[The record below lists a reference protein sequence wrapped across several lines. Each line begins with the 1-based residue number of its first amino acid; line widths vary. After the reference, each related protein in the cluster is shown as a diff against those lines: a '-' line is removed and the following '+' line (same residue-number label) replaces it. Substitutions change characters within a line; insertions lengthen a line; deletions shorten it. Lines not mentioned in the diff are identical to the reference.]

1 MRLSTERGAAAEHHS
16 PAKQGSANVDRNRM
30 IERLESAI
38 EAQKRF
44 VYTVPDPDNRELA
57 EANLMALIFKRD
69 MFVENNDRALT
80 AVVVR

>member
-1 MRLSTERGAAAEHHS
+1 M
-16 PAKQGSANVDRNRM
+16 DRHRM

-69 MFVENNDRALT
+69 LFVEGNDRTLN
-80 AVVVR
+80 AVIVR